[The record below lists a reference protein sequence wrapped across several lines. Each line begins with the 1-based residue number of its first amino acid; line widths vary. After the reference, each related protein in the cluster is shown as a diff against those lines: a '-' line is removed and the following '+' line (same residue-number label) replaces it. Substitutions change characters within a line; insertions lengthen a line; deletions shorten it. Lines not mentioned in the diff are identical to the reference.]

1 MTPVPTVRSGLYYV
15 DNWSV
20 EETPYPEEPIDRPL
34 APVAPVQNADFA
46 HGVDAMARGKPVMSA
61 ERVGERFLR
70 RYTNAGTR
78 SEYRRDLETFF
89 SYIRQQGVDP
99 LAAGIEHLEDYLNWL
114 QTDRGLAPATV
125 ARRISTVSGFY
136 KQAVK
141 EELLHRSPAANLEA
155 PKVRA
160 SRRRTGLTREELNL
174 LLEVAERHSARAH
187 CLIALLALDGLRVSS
202 AIGLDVEDVGHQ
214 RGHRVVHVK
223 TKGGGWLT
231 CPLAPSVA
239 AALDRCLAGRTT
251 GPVFTTRTGSRMTR
265 KNAADLIARV
275 VREAL
280 PHLAGKITPHSLRRT
295 FVTLSLDSGASLRS
309 TQDAAG
315 HASADTTRLYD
326 LERHRLDDHP
336 TFGLVAW
343 LGDHPMR

>member
-46 HGVDAMARGKPVMSA
+46 HGVEAMAVGNPVMTA
-61 ERVGERFLR
+61 EQVAERFLR
-70 RYTNAGTR
+70 RYTNPATR
-78 SEYRRDLETFF
+78 GEYRRDLDTFI
-89 SYIRQQGVDP
+89 SYLRRQHVDP
-99 LAAGIEHLEDYLNWL
+99 LEVKVNQLEDYTSWL
-114 QTDRGLAPATV
+114 QTDRGLALATV
-125 ARRISTVSGFY
+125 ARRLSTVSGFY
-136 KQAVK
+136 KQAVR
-141 EELLHRSPAANLEA
+141 EEVLDRSPAANLEP
-155 PKVRA
+155 PKVRT

-174 LLEVAERHSARAH
+174 LLEAAERHSARAH

-202 AIGLDVEDVGHQ
+202 AIGLDVEDVGHE

-231 CPLAPSVA
+231 CPLAAPVA
-239 AALDRCLAGRTT
+239 AALDRYLAGRTN
-251 GPVFTTRTGSRMTR
+251 GAVFTTATGRRMTR

-275 VREAL
+275 VRAAL

-343 LGDHPMR
+343 LGDDPAA